1 MAWLPLRSARYAE
14 AGSLGLGGNDSCQ
27 TKPISG
33 RSRRRGPLGVPPS
46 GGSESLPAQPVPFR
60 ADREERGD
68 SDCRT
73 RLKAELRTEEP
84 PGGVKRQ
91 TNPISKC
98 PAGVRDQSCE
108 TNPISG
114 GGHGL
119 LKRAG
124 CPCHDALAGTLQ
136 THLVRERIVLG
147 YELANP
153 AFYRYSSAHL
163 QYVVVRS
170 AAQSAPAKAEEAISI
185 SGWEL
190 LRSARKDLRGTFMS
204 FALV

>member
-1 MAWLPLRSARYAE
+1 MADGGALPYKQTQFRSAQRAPGTHRAKQTQFEEYVKSE
-14 AGSLGLGGNDSCQ
+14 MPSFQWQMRSVESCK

-91 TNPISKC
+91 TNPISGLATK
-98 PAGVRDQSCE
+98 GRLCE

-119 LKRAG
+119 LTRTG
-124 CPCHDALAGTLQ
+124 CQCHDAPSASSGQALAGTLP
-136 THLVRERIVLG
+136 TRLARARMVLRTSLPIRRSTGIV
-147 YELANP
+147 
-153 AFYRYSSAHL
+153 SAH
-163 QYVVVRS
+163 
-170 AAQSAPAKAEEAISI
+170 EEE
-185 SGWEL
+185 GNHGMME
-190 LRSARKDLRGTFMS
+190 
-204 FALV
+204 